1 MSGAIP
7 QQSSGAAEPYVPPQT
22 MNGGGMQPAPMGPYP
37 GQESGYRGNHPIAA
51 FFHFIF
57 KALAVL
63 IYLIAG
69 VAGISYVSEF
79 ISVTLLLAAD
89 FWVAKNVTGR
99 LLVALRWW
107 NHVKDDGE
115 SEWVF
120 ESHPQADKINSFDK
134 YFFWILTYAAVALWT
149 LLVVFSL
156 TSFGKLPLTVLG
168 ALLSGAN
175 AVGFTKCSRDA
186 KKKMSE
192 FLMRQAMQHP
202 DAVAQA
208 ASSTASA
215 SIKVAS
221 AAHSANPGGR

>member
-7 QQSSGAAEPYVPPQT
+7 QQSSGAAEPYVPPQQP
-22 MNGGGMQPAPMGPYP
+22 GMYP
-37 GQESGYRGNHPIAA
+37 GQQEESGYRGNHPVAA

-57 KALAVL
+57 KALALL

-69 VAGISYVSEF
+69 VANISYVGEF

-89 FWVAKNVTGR
+89 FWVTKNVTGR

-120 ESHPQADKINSFDK
+120 ESHPQADKVASFDK
-134 YFFWILTYAAVALWT
+134 YFFWFLTYGAVGVWT

-156 TSFGKLPLTVLG
+156 TSFGKLPLTLLG
-168 ALLSGAN
+168 AILSGAN

-192 FLMRQAMQHP
+192 FLMKQAMKNP
-202 DAVAQA
+202 DAVASA
-208 ASSTASA
+208 ASKTATA
-215 SIKVAS
+215 ATTVAS
-221 AAHSANPGGR
+221 VAHAQSQAQRGN